1 MHAPRPRHLL
11 LFFLFVYF
19 AYISESW
26 PTKKNSSRNVRYIH
40 IICLFRL
47 YLNESGE
54 KLLTSGLL
62 VNAAL
67 FPSVSVFNS

>member
-1 MHAPRPRHLL
+1 MSDI
-11 LFFLFVYF
+11 
-19 AYISESW
+19 YIYL
-26 PTKKNSSRNVRYIH
+26 P
-40 IICLFRL
+40 FRL
-47 YLNESGE
+47 YLNGSGE